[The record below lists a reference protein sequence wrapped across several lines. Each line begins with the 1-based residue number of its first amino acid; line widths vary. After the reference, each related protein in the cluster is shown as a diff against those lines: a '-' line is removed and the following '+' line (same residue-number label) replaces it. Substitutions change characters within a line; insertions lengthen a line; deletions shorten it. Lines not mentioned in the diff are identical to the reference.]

1 MSKFYNQF
9 VSNTVGDGREYKQV
23 NGIFYSEEPFFTVA
37 AAPAMQVECE
47 LTEAEAI
54 GPCAFS
60 DCTLLASVHFPNVR
74 YISDFAFYG
83 CRNLKNYD
91 DLSNV
96 VVMGDGAFCGTGLE
110 HAELT
115 SLVNLP
121 LAAFGSCRELE
132 SVTLCDEVRHIGES
146 AFASC
151 PKLHDIVLPKN
162 LVEIDYSAFYGCA
175 IERITLPPGIKRI
188 EDSVFARCE
197 NLREVIIP
205 DGKLESIGDCAFLQC
220 PLKTIYLPPTVREIH
235 EYAFFKSAL
244 ETVICRRGSFAEEWA
259 KGSYKIEYRE

>member
-1 MSKFYNQF
+1 
-9 VSNTVGDGREYKQV
+9 
-23 NGIFYSEEPFFTVA
+23 
-37 AAPAMQVECE
+37 MQVECE

-60 DCTLLASVHFPNVR
+60 DCALLSSVHFPNVR

-110 HAELT
+110 RARLT
-115 SLVNLP
+115 SLAGVP
-121 LAAFGSCRELE
+121 LGAFDSCRELE
-132 SVTLCDEVRHIGES
+132 SVTLCDEVRHIGEN

-162 LVEIDYSAFYGCA
+162 LVEIDYSAFYGTA
-175 IERITLPPGIKRI
+175 IERITLPPGVKRI
-188 EDSVFARCE
+188 EDSVFAGCLK
-197 NLREVIIP
+197 LREVIIP
-205 DGKLESIGDCAFLQC
+205 DGKLESIGDCAFLRC
-220 PLKTIYLPPTVREIH
+220 SDLKAIYLPPTVREIH

-244 ETVICRRGSFAEEWA
+244 ETVICRKGSFAERWA
-259 KGSYKIEYRE
+259 KRNGYKIEYREKSKQKIQEEQHENSQKCTEMLRVRRRNRFRQN